1 MRVRPAVPLLLFD
14 EDECRHPCH
23 GEDHVVLDYTAAAA
37 AGVVVLR
44 HYCRQHHD
52 FWIDFS

>member
-23 GEDHVVLDYTAAAA
+23 GEDHVVLDYTAVAVE
-37 AGVVVLR
+37 VVVL
-44 HYCRQHHD
+44 HYYCRQHHD